1 MLSFVYEHMTTWIRD
16 EGYADNRFSPP
27 DAISFR
33 YVQKIAWDPT
43 RWFNGRLW
51 DTLPDTISFRY
62 ATEDSM
68 DIWHIDGS
76 TDYWFTLPDT
86 ISFRYATEDSMD
98 IWHMTALRSVGSLF
112 LTRFLFRDILGEE
125 YMDWQ
130 MISLTD
136 KTDSLFQTRFGSGM
150 YVQKDSTPR
159 LIDWYTIGSERTKL
173 IHSSPQCETNLWLF
187 YCYY

>member
-68 DIWHIDGS
+68 DIWH
-76 TDYWFTLPDT
+76 
-86 ISFRYATEDSMD
+86 
-98 IWHMTALRSVGSLF
+98 MTALRSVGSLF

-136 KTDSLFQTRFGSGM
+136 KTDSLFPTVWNESLALLLLLLISTTSDLGGFLKFFFTPESKKSKTQNAKSKGERQRQR
-150 YVQKDSTPR
+150 QKHEYEWMTASKM
-159 LIDWYTIGSERTKL
+159 LNVA
-173 IHSSPQCETNLWLF
+173 CM
-187 YCYY
+187 